1 MAETLGLSGVVISFI
16 QLVILLG
23 LQIFLCRCK
32 NKWLGLILPAFYLG
46 KSVYMLT
53 RTLTMGLLAEY
64 GLLGQIIF
72 AFVLPNITTV
82 VLLLIYY
89 FNRNNKPVER

>member
-1 MAETLGLSGVVISFI
+1 MAGEMFLSGIVAPFLR
-16 QLVILLG
+16 LVILFG

-32 NKWLGLILPAFYLG
+32 NKWLGLILPTIYLG
-46 KSVYMLT
+46 QSLYLLV

-89 FNRNNKPVER
+89 FSRNDKPVER